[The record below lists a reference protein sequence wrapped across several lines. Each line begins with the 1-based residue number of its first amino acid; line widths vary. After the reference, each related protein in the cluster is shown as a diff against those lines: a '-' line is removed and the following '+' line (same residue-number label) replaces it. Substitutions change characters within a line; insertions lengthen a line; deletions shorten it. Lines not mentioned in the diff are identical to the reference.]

1 MAKKI
6 IHDTTRKM
14 SQLCQ
19 KIVKVDVRWGVL
31 KRVSFV
37 GHFFR
42 FIWNRLLVCSVA
54 GRPSQYRKL
63 PVRDPSSSPPS
74 YADDVFF
81 SATTTTG
88 GYDSDSDLV
97 NLKIS
102 LLGDCHIGKTTFV
115 IKYVGN
121 EQEKR
126 SLQMEGLNLMDKTL
140 SVQGARISFRIW
152 DVAGDKRSLDQIPM
166 ACKDSVAILIMF
178 DLTSRCTLN
187 R

>member
-115 IKYVGN
+115 V
-121 EQEKR
+121 
-126 SLQMEGLNLMDKTL
+126 SMFLTL
-140 SVQGARISFRIW
+140 PFFLKFNKG
-152 DVAGDKRSLDQIPM
+152 
-166 ACKDSVAILIMF
+166 
-178 DLTSRCTLN
+178 CTRNFITFTLLSTWLAN
-187 R
+187 K